1 MTLLGEKRVEFPP
14 VLNLNVGGRHFTT
27 RLTYWLLIKIFMIF
41 INVLFSLATVT
52 RFNSM
57 ISSMFSG
64 RHFVPIDES
73 GRYFI
78 DRDGAIFGKFSAF
91 QTFQKLDF

>member
-27 RLTYWLLIKIFMIF
+27 RLTYWLLIKIF

-78 DRDGAIFGKFSAF
+78 DRDGAIFGKSRTFK
-91 QTFQKLDF
+91 TFQKLDF